1 MQHCVTAKFRGGQAS
16 DKTFHI
22 KQHQLSVDLFL
33 YWCVLSLSP
42 GLGKVMMWAN
52 DLRVLLKGRQAG
64 PVADSLVAQGPSVNL
79 SVWGESFTNDAEP
92 TYPGE

>member
-1 MQHCVTAKFRGGQAS
+1 
-16 DKTFHI
+16 
-22 KQHQLSVDLFL
+22 
-33 YWCVLSLSP
+33 
-42 GLGKVMMWAN
+42 MMWAN

-79 SVWGESFTNDAEP
+79 AVWGESFTNDAEP